1 MKNYIGKN
9 FKILKLVKHDSIAV
23 LTLLIIIAIIFE
35 TLSIG
40 MILPLF
46 SSLIDGSFTDKFPFL
61 IDYLNIIIKLFWKNS
76 NLESNQILIFS
87 MVVLFALIFTLRHF
101 FILLSIW
108 KKNIFEYRLKI
119 FLTKYFLSN
128 YLKMPFSFLL
138 KRNTSYLIRNVQTE
152 VEIFSQ
158 NILTIISMI
167 GDILTIISLL
177 TLLFFVEFEATL
189 YILLALIL
197 VSYGIYFF
205 TKKRIFTMA
214 RERQEHS
221 QKSLQYIRQIFA
233 GIREVK
239 LFNREKQFTG
249 NFINS
254 FGALGWIAVIK
265 SMIYIIPRTVLELAI
280 FLILCLFLF
289 NIIFGNVPNS
299 EIFPIL
305 ALYAGAAFRLMPYVN
320 KLITGSQQIKFA
332 APSVNLLHSELL
344 EIEKNRIENSKIIYK
359 KQSFEKK
366 IELSEISFSYDS
378 KKIFENTSLYINKGD
393 CIGII
398 GESGSGKSTLIDIIS
413 GLRSPQKGKILVDGE
428 DINKNL
434 TNWQKLIGYVP
445 QNIFILDESIKNNIA
460 FGLENEKIDEK
471 KVLDSIDKSGLN
483 DFFKNNNNNLDANIG
498 EKGSKLSG
506 GQIQR
511 IGIARALYN
520 QTPILIFDESTSSLD
535 DKTEKKILSTLEQF
549 KKFEK
554 TIIIVSHRIST
565 LYMCNKIIKINNK
578 NFERIK

>member
-1 MKNYIGKN
+1 MKNYINKN
-9 FKILKLVKHDSIAV
+9 LKILKLVKHDSILV
-23 LTLLIIIAIIFE
+23 LTLLIVISIIFE

-61 IDYLNIIIKLFWKNS
+61 INYLDIIIKLFWKNS

-87 MVVLFALIFTLRHF
+87 MAVLFALIFILRHF

-108 KKNIFEYRLKI
+108 KKNVFEYRLKI

-138 KRNTSYLIRNVQTE
+138 KRNTSHLIRNVQTE

-158 NILTIISMI
+158 NTLTIISMI

-177 TLLFFVEFEATL
+177 ILLLFVEFEATL
-189 YILLALIL
+189 YILFALIF
-197 VSYGIYFF
+197 VSYAIYFF

-214 RERQEHS
+214 KERQEHS

-289 NIIFGNVPNS
+289 NITFGNAPNS

-320 KLITGSQQIKFA
+320 KLITASQQIKFSV
-332 APSVNLLHSELL
+332 PSVNLLHSELL
-344 EIEKNRIENSKIIYK
+344 DIEKNRIENSKIIER

-366 IELSEISFSYDS
+366 IELSEISFSFES
-378 KKIFENTSLYINKGD
+378 KKIFENTSLDINKGD

-428 DINKNL
+428 DIKKNL
-434 TNWQKLIGYVP
+434 INWQKLIGYVP

-483 DFFKNNNNNLDANIG
+483 DFLQNNNNNLDANIG

-520 QTPILIFDESTSSLD
+520 QTPILIFDESTNSLD
-535 DKTEKKILSTLEQF
+535 NKTEKKILSTLEQF

-554 TIIIVSHRIST
+554 TIIIVSHRINT